1 MEQKCTYCGAKLA
14 EGASFCPHCAKP
26 LIAKRVVPIP
36 KPRKRAAIRR
46 CAALLSV
53 MVLLGGASVGLYYG
67 LRRTAPLPDT
77 SAADAVKNPAE
88 ESVENTTSEIPS
100 PPEAEPVQEEHTP
113 KLYDEGGAE
122 VTYYDEDGTWHLLL
136 GFGEG
141 ASVQKTPDPRAE
153 ATIQD
158 GSGAAFPSQL
168 YVYREDTDEN
178 VNEAFMQKVQRCTVQ
193 AIPEE
198 GAMAMNCTEVRYNRV
213 FGYSIEVA
221 KGQVDMVP
229 DYYVRKQTLAN
240 GERYITQELK
250 ELENTI
256 LTAKDRIVSLE
267 FELFQQVR
275 QTLADAAPRVQ
286 QTARAVAAVDVLA
299 DLAAVA
305 VHNHYCRPEI
315 DLSGEIS
322 ITEGRHPVVEQ
333 MLKNALF
340 VPNDTRLGEEGC
352 RIAIITGPNMAG
364 KSTYMR
370 QVALITLMAQM
381 GSFVPARSARI
392 GVVDQIFTRIG
403 ASDDLA
409 SGQSTFMVEMSEVAD
424 ILKNATARSLLILD
438 EIGRGTST
446 FDGMAIAR
454 AVLEYAAD
462 RKRLG
467 AKTLFATHYHE
478 LTDISQELSGVQN
491 FNIAV
496 KKRQGDMIFL
506 RKIVPGAADDSY
518 GVEVAKLAGLPDRV
532 VSRAREIL
540 RKLESDTPQAP
551 RKQAAP
557 ESDQVSMLDMG
568 AEEIR
573 RALEAVTVE
582 TLTPIEAM
590 NVLYRLKQM
599 L

>member
-198 GAMAMNCTEVRYNRV
+198 GAMAMNCTEVRYNKS
-213 FGYSIEVA
+213 F
-221 KGQVDMVP
+221 P
-229 DYYVRKQTLAN
+229 
-240 GERYITQELK
+240 
-250 ELENTI
+250 
-256 LTAKDRIVSLE
+256 
-267 FELFQQVR
+267 
-275 QTLADAAPRVQ
+275 AA
-286 QTARAVAAVDVLA
+286 ARMTDVL
-299 DLAAVA
+299 
-305 VHNHYCRPEI
+305 YCSDCGANEV
-315 DLSGEIS
+315 LW
-322 ITEGRHPVVEQ
+322 TLN
-333 MLKNALF
+333 MKN
-340 VPNDTRLGEEGC
+340 G
-352 RIAIITGPNMAG
+352 
-364 KSTYMR
+364 
-370 QVALITLMAQM
+370 
-381 GSFVPARSARI
+381 
-392 GVVDQIFTRIG
+392 
-403 ASDDLA
+403 
-409 SGQSTFMVEMSEVAD
+409 
-424 ILKNATARSLLILD
+424 
-438 EIGRGTST
+438 
-446 FDGMAIAR
+446 
-454 AVLEYAAD
+454 
-462 RKRLG
+462 
-467 AKTLFATHYHE
+467 
-478 LTDISQELSGVQN
+478 
-491 FNIAV
+491 
-496 KKRQGDMIFL
+496 
-506 RKIVPGAADDSY
+506 
-518 GVEVAKLAGLPDRV
+518 
-532 VSRAREIL
+532 
-540 RKLESDTPQAP
+540 
-551 RKQAAP
+551 
-557 ESDQVSMLDMG
+557 
-568 AEEIR
+568 
-573 RALEAVTVE
+573 
-582 TLTPIEAM
+582 
-590 NVLYRLKQM
+590 
-599 L
+599 